1 MKAGFSLF
9 SFTVFILHASV
20 FAMDSELVIDMGEN
34 NSEVLYEAHHYVQ
47 AAQDSQ
53 YDALQK
59 ELDVL
64 VNYGTDI
71 SAAKKVFESL
81 YDYAI
86 NECRTKHS
94 DNVVREFAAIQHESY
109 LKMAYRFAFAKEL
122 KYDID
127 ELKCCEFLNKA
138 EQFCVNIFYN
148 HHDLKKIFQQHY
160 NPTVLSGEYLEYSIP
175 FLELVF
181 EKPVTI
187 LNLDGAYIIKFPKSI
202 TVLNQLEILDIV
214 DGKTWWSAMTCGSKT
229 SATLIGQVIWN
240 KNFSLLA
247 TEIPQWLLN
256 LPSLK
261 VLNASIF
268 HIPPQQKPATLK
280 FTRFGGE

>member
-9 SFTVFILHASV
+9 SFTVFILHTSV

-34 NSEVLYEAHHYVQ
+34 NPEVVYDAHHYVQ

-109 LKMAYRFAFAKEL
+109 LKMAYRFAFAKQF
-122 KYDID
+122 KSDID
-127 ELKCCEFLNKA
+127 GLKCCEFSEKA
-138 EQFCVNIFYN
+138 IISCFTENVTF
-148 HHDLKKIFQQHY
+148 DAASY
-160 NPTVLSGEYLEYSIP
+160 NPLFLCGGHLKCSVP
-175 FLELVF
+175 FLEYFF
-181 EKPVTI
+181 EHEIQCLCLDGSYIKEYPKSLLLLDKLQI
-187 LNLDGAYIIKFPKSI
+187 LNILPGKSLMSRL
-202 TVLNQLEILDIV
+202 TYELRFTTHFLAKQLLPIQAFI
-214 DGKTWWSAMTCGSKT
+214 AT
-229 SATLIGQVIWN
+229 S
-240 KNFSLLA
+240 
-247 TEIPQWLLN
+247 IPQWLIEM
-256 LPSLK
+256 PSL
-261 VLNASIF
+261 
-268 HIPPQQKPATLK
+268 
-280 FTRFGGE
+280 RFLSADFAYKGTFVERGDLQIKWYCPS